1 MNFNLI
7 HTLPPC
13 SIPCALEEPKPEP
26 PRTMGTLVENL
37 TVLLAETWRSPEQPR
52 RGNTFRCQCGRP
64 VFFRNSL
71 CLACGAPL
79 GYEPDLGR
87 IHALLEGPEPGTWRL
102 AGAPDDASLFRRCAN
117 FDSPAGCNWLLP
129 AAHPSA
135 HCVACRLNR
144 TIPDL
149 TDPDNARY
157 WRAIENAKRRLVAQL
172 LAVGLPVASKVEED
186 PQRGFMFDFLRS
198 SAGGPPVMTSHG
210 QGLITLNI
218 EEADDAIRE
227 KIRQQMNEPYR
238 TLLGHFRHEI
248 GHYYWDRLIA
258 GTPWQEKF
266 RALFGDERADYAA
279 ALQRSYQNGPPSD
292 WRDHH
297 ISAYA
302 ASHPW
307 EDWAESFAHYLHLV
321 DSLNT
326 ALGFGLS
333 GDDIEAEIEP
343 FTPDDLYDPADPDAA
358 RVLSLFNSWAELVT
372 ALNELARSMGQPDFY
387 PFIMSR
393 PVLRKLHFI
402 QLVVKEEREAGKA

>member
-1 MNFNLI
+1 
-7 HTLPPC
+7 
-13 SIPCALEEPKPEP
+13 
-26 PRTMGTLVENL
+26 MGTLVENI
-37 TVLLAETWRSPEQPR
+37 TVLLAETWRSPGEPR
-52 RGNTFRCQCGRP
+52 RGNTFRCHCGRP
-64 VFFRNSL
+64 VFFRNSM

-79 GYEPDLGR
+79 GYEPGLGR
-87 IHALLEGPEPGTWRL
+87 IHALLAGPRPGTWRL

-157 WRAIENAKRRLVAQL
+157 WRAIENAKRRLIAQL

-186 PQRGFMFDFLRS
+186 PQRGVMFDFLRTP
-198 SAGGPPVMTSHG
+198 ACGPKVMTCHG

-218 EEADDAIRE
+218 EEADDVTRE

-266 RALFGDERADYAA
+266 RALFGDERSDYAA
-279 ALQRSYQNGPPSD
+279 ALQRSYQQGPPPD

-402 QLVVKEEREAGKA
+402 QLVVKAERDAGKA